1 MVTKHNHLLTQV
13 TISFSNEIASGIYL
27 FGFTREFDFQ
37 AGQVIGIALREDGP
51 RRLLSICS
59 CEQENE
65 IYILYNVI
73 EEGYLTPRIAD
84 LEAGDPLWI
93 TEP

>member
-51 RRLLSICS
+51 RRL
-59 CEQENE
+59 
-65 IYILYNVI
+65 
-73 EEGYLTPRIAD
+73 
-84 LEAGDPLWI
+84 
-93 TEP
+93 